1 MLRTLLGV
9 RELGDLVV
17 AWAVADM
24 PLDTP
29 AAMQGIVESASVG
42 WIAPSVSFVAAWL
55 PLPAWSPLLQLV
67 VLPSLCL

>member
-1 MLRTLLGV
+1 MLRTPPGV
-9 RELGDLVV
+9 RELGELAV
-17 AWAVADM
+17 AWAVDM

-29 AAMQGIVESASVG
+29 AAMQGIVESAFVG
-42 WIAPSVSFVAAWL
+42 WIAPSVPFVVVWL